1 MKKELEQLKD
11 DFLELVD
18 KVSDRAQ
25 LEELKNEFLG
35 RKGKLKSAMRE
46 MAALADE
53 ERKAIGKFANEIKDA
68 IESVYGEQEKKIAGA
83 EEAQRAEAEWIDITQ
98 PGQFPE
104 AGHLHPVT
112 QAIHEITD
120 IFGKIGFTRVPV
132 PEIDW
137 DYYAFEA
144 LNMPKDHPARDDWET
159 FFVDAP
165 EGKKGKIVAIPHI
178 SNVQVRTM
186 ETLDVPFRALYIG
199 RAYRR
204 QSDTSHLQ
212 IHHQFEVLMVDEG
225 VTLCN
230 LKGVIEHFVHS
241 YFGPD
246 RTVRL
251 RPHHF
256 RFTEPSFEVDISCDV
271 CSGTGKNGDSACR
284 LCKEG
289 WLELAGAGMTHP
301 NVLKAGGIDPEK
313 YTALAFAF
321 GIERTLMMREGINLD
336 DIRLLYKNDLRFV
349 NQF

>member
-1 MKKELEQLKD
+1 MKKDLERLKEE
-11 DFLELVD
+11 FLELVD
-18 KVSDRAQ
+18 KVADRSA
-25 LEELKNEFLG
+25 LDELKNEFLG
-35 RKGKLKSAMRE
+35 RKGRLKAMMRD
-46 MAALADE
+46 MASLADD

-68 IESVYGEQEKKIAGA
+68 IESVYGEHEQKIADLENSTQA
-83 EEAQRAEAEWIDITQ
+83 EREWMDITE
-98 PGQFPE
+98 PGTGSKT
-104 AGHLHPVT
+104 GHLHPVS
-112 QAIHEITD
+112 QAIAEITD
-120 IFGKIGFTRVPV
+120 IFARIGFTRVPV

-137 DYYAFEA
+137 DYYTFES

-165 EGKKGKIVAIPHI
+165 EGKKGKIVAVPHI

-186 ETLDVPFRALYIG
+186 ETHDVPFRALYIG

-204 QSDTSHLQ
+204 QSDPSHLP

-225 VTLCN
+225 VTLCD

-241 YFGPD
+241 YFGPE

-271 CSGTGKNGDSACR
+271 CKGTGGKESAPCR

-289 WLELAGAGMTHP
+289 WLELAGAGLTHP
-301 NVLKAGGIDPEK
+301 NVLRAGGIDPEK